1 MKKKNLILQI
11 PAYITKDK
19 SMANGARQFTV
30 ETNENISSDTI
41 KKLKIFK
48 FVKRNYTPGDG
59 AYTIVVDT
67 ERVYTCFL
75 KYPTNYHDWSTT
87 GTRSYSSKEELLKIL
102 KELINRSA
110 NCWA

>member
-48 FVKRNYTPGDG
+48 FVKRTL
-59 AYTIVVDT
+59 
-67 ERVYTCFL
+67 FL
-75 KYPTNYHDWSTT
+75 
-87 GTRSYSSKEELLKIL
+87 
-102 KELINRSA
+102 
-110 NCWA
+110 